1 MTPAG
6 VPLDLLAAT
15 TGWAVFAVFVALCVV
30 LAVFVVRFVRQLNRR
45 ARDDAA
51 RRPPDEPP
59 AAGGTGGPPGAS
71 RPPRR

>member
-30 LAVFVVRFVRQLNRR
+30 LAGFVVRFVRQLNRR
-45 ARDDAA
+45 ARDDA

-59 AAGGTGGPPGAS
+59 AAR

>member
-6 VPLDLLAAT
+6 VPLDPLAAT

-30 LAVFVVRFVRQLNRR
+30 LAGFVIRFVRQLNRR
-45 ARDDAA
+45 ARDDA
-51 RRPPDEPP
+51 RRPPDQ
-59 AAGGTGGPPGAS
+59 PPGAPGAPGAG